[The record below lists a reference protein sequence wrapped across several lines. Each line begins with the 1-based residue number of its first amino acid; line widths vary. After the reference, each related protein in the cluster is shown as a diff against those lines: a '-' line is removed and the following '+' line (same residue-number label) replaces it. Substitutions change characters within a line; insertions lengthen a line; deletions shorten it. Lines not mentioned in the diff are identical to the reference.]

1 MLAKYAPRNL
11 KKRFKQEKKK
21 KNLLQS
27 QMKEVT
33 AKPNILQKESAQL
46 SQSLIKTMKTTLKL
60 TKYMS
65 YLKIQNRKV
74 YEKSNS
80 QSYVQNFKD
89 QFFYLK

>member
-46 SQSLIKTMKTTLKL
+46 SQSL
-60 TKYMS
+60 Y
-65 YLKIQNRKV
+65 QD
-74 YEKSNS
+74 YENNFETHEIYVLFENTEQKSI
-80 QSYVQNFKD
+80 
-89 QFFYLK
+89 

>member
-33 AKPNILQKESAQL
+33 AKPNILQKESVQL

-80 QSYVQNFKD
+80 QSYVQSFQD
-89 QFFYLK
+89 QFF

>member
-1 MLAKYAPRNL
+1 MLQEILRKGSN
-11 KKRFKQEKKK
+11 KKRKKQ
-21 KNLLQS
+21 NLLQS

-33 AKPNILQKESAQL
+33 AKPNILQKDSAQL
-46 SQSLIKTMKTTLKL
+46 VQSLIKTMKTTLKL

-80 QSYVQNFKD
+80 QSYVQSFQD
-89 QFFYLK
+89 QFF